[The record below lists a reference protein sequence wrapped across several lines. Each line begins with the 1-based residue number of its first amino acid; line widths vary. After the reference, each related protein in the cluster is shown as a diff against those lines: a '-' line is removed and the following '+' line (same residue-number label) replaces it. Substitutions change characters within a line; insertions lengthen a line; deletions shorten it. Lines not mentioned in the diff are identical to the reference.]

1 MGLWVFNDCCRE
13 EFHGIVFSIEKIHR
27 DGRQQVKGGSNQ
39 PSAKQ
44 LQLRVGVKP
53 TLADCLD
60 GLMVLYDMHHSEYG
74 AFSMSGKSMIFPYA
88 CVFLV
93 FYNHQRR

>member
-1 MGLWVFNDCCRE
+1 MGLWVFNDCCSE

-44 LQLRVGVKP
+44 LQLRVGVNP
-53 TLADCLD
+53 LLLIAWMGLWFFMTYTTQSMELFLCLENRIRFID
-60 GLMVLYDMHHSEYG
+60 
-74 AFSMSGKSMIFPYA
+74 K
-88 CVFLV
+88 
-93 FYNHQRR
+93 N